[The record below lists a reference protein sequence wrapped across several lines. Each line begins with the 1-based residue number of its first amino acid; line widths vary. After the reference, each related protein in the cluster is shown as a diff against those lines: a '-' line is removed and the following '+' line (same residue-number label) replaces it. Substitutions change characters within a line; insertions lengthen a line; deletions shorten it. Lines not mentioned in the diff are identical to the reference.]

1 MCPNFV
7 IFKFNFTC
15 RVAKVHWQQQVDEP
29 VHTTQLQANR
39 LSVFKQVWP
48 TIGADM
54 VIKILLPSLEGK

>member
-1 MCPNFV
+1 MWLNFV
-7 IFKFNFTC
+7 IFKLNLTC
-15 RVAKVHWQQQVDEP
+15 RVAKLYCQQVDEP

-54 VIKILLPSLEGK
+54 VIKV